1 MDLGDKHQ
9 TTPREAT
16 NDPGNDNINA
26 LKNAHL
32 TPRAIKAIQKGVD
45 IKNEDSTE
53 DSTTD
58 GRKPAE
64 RKKAAPP
71 VKKNRASVSTPKPQ
85 PKPKVSTKAQVKS
98 GTPSKAPRKAFK
110 APNKPAKSI
119 PTKPQ
124 PKSTPKPSGG
134 QITAYV
140 TLLDLIKHGQKTIKG
155 QKARR
160 NNEAA
165 SATPTKRT
173 TGT

>member
-53 DSTTD
+53 DSTTN
-58 GRKPAE
+58 GRKTAE
-64 RKKAAPP
+64 RKKPAPP
-71 VKKNRASVSTPKPQ
+71 VKKNRASVSTS
-85 PKPKVSTKAQVKS
+85 KPKTKPNVSTKVQVKS
-98 GTPSKAPRKAFK
+98 GTPSKAPTKTSK
-110 APNKPAKSI
+110 APNKPAKAI

-124 PKSTPKPSGG
+124 SKPVVKPSGG
-134 QITAYV
+134 TVNSYV
-140 TLLDLIKHGQKTIKG
+140 SLLDMINAGAI
-155 QKARR
+155 
-160 NNEAA
+160 
-165 SATPTKRT
+165 TK
-173 TGT
+173 

>member
-58 GRKPAE
+58 GRK
-64 RKKAAPP
+64 RQKAAPP
-71 VKKNRASVSTPKPQ
+71 IKKNRASVSTPKPQ
-85 PKPKVSTKAQVKS
+85 PKSNVSTKVQVKS
-98 GTPSKAPRKAFK
+98 GTPSKAPTRTSKAI
-110 APNKPAKSI
+110 NKPSRSI

-124 PKSTPKPSGG
+124 PKPAPKPSGG
-134 QITAYV
+134 QRTAYI
-140 TLLDLIKHGQKTIKG
+140 TLLDMING
-155 QKARR
+155 
-160 NNEAA
+160 
-165 SATPTKRT
+165 TKRSS
-173 TGT
+173 

>member
-58 GRKPAE
+58 GRK
-64 RKKAAPP
+64 RQKAAPP
-71 VKKNRASVSTPKPQ
+71 VKKNRASVSTPKPKS
-85 PKPKVSTKAQVKS
+85 KPNVSTKVQVKS
-98 GTPSKAPRKAFK
+98 GTPSKAPTKTSK

-119 PTKPQ
+119 PTKPN
-124 PKSTPKPSGG
+124 PKPVVKSSGG
-134 QITAYV
+134 SATAYV
-140 TLLDLIKHGQKTIKG
+140 TLLDMINAG
-155 QKARR
+155 R
-160 NNEAA
+160 
-165 SATPTKRT
+165 P
-173 TGT
+173 

>member
-71 VKKNRASVSTPKPQ
+71 VKKNRASVSTS
-85 PKPKVSTKAQVKS
+85 KPKTKSNVSTKVQVKS
-98 GTPSKAPRKAFK
+98 GTPSKAPTKTSK
-110 APNKPAKSI
+110 APNKAAKSI

-124 PKSTPKPSGG
+124 SKPVVKPSGG
-134 QITAYV
+134 TVNAYV
-140 TLLDLIKHGQKTIKG
+140 SLLDIINAQKTI
-155 QKARR
+155 R
-160 NNEAA
+160 
-165 SATPTKRT
+165 
-173 TGT
+173 

>member
-32 TPRAIKAIQKGVD
+32 TPRAIKAVQKGVD

-71 VKKNRASVSTPKPQ
+71 IKKNRASVSTPKP
-85 PKPKVSTKAQVKS
+85 KTKSNVSTKVQVKS
-98 GTPSKAPRKAFK
+98 GTPSKASTKTSK
-110 APNKPAKSI
+110 VVNKPSKSI
-119 PTKPQ
+119 PTKP
-124 PKSTPKPSGG
+124 KSKPVVKSSGG
-134 QITAYV
+134 TATAYV
-140 TLLDLIKHGQKTIKG
+140 TLLDMINAQI
-155 QKARR
+155 
-160 NNEAA
+160 
-165 SATPTKRT
+165 
-173 TGT
+173 

>member
-32 TPRAIKAIQKGVD
+32 TPRAIKAVQKGVD

-58 GRKPAE
+58 GRK
-64 RKKAAPP
+64 RQKAAPP
-71 VKKNRASVSTPKPQ
+71 VKKNRASVSTPKP
-85 PKPKVSTKAQVKS
+85 KTKSNVSTKVQSKS
-98 GTPSKAPRKAFK
+98 GTPSKASTKTSK
-110 APNKPAKSI
+110 APNKAAKSI

-124 PKSTPKPSGG
+124 SKPVVKPSGG
-134 QITAYV
+134 TVNAYV
-140 TLLDLIKHGQKTIKG
+140 SLLDIINAQKTI
-155 QKARR
+155 R
-160 NNEAA
+160 
-165 SATPTKRT
+165 
-173 TGT
+173 

>member
-58 GRKPAE
+58 GRK
-64 RKKAAPP
+64 RQKAAPP
-71 VKKNRASVSTPKPQ
+71 IKKNRASVSTPKPQ
-85 PKPKVSTKAQVKS
+85 PKPNVSTKAQVKS
-98 GTPSKAPRKAFK
+98 GTPSKAPTRTSKAI
-110 APNKPAKSI
+110 NKPSRSI

-124 PKSTPKPSGG
+124 PKPAPKPSGG
-134 QITAYV
+134 QRTAYI
-140 TLLDLIKHGQKTIKG
+140 TLLDMING
-155 QKARR
+155 
-160 NNEAA
+160 
-165 SATPTKRT
+165 TKRSS
-173 TGT
+173 

>member
-16 NDPGNDNINA
+16 NDPGNDNTNA

-71 VKKNRASVSTPKPQ
+71 IKKNRASVSTPKP
-85 PKPKVSTKAQVKS
+85 KTKSNVSAKVQVKS
-98 GTPSKAPRKAFK
+98 GTPSKAPTKASK
-110 APNKPAKSI
+110 AINKPSKSI

-124 PKSTPKPSGG
+124 PKPAPKPSGG
-134 QITAYV
+134 QGTAYI
-140 TLLDLIKHGQKTIKG
+140 TLLDMING
-155 QKARR
+155 
-160 NNEAA
+160 
-165 SATPTKRT
+165 TKRSS
-173 TGT
+173 

>member
-16 NDPGNDNINA
+16 NDPGNDNTNA

-32 TPRAIKAIQKGVD
+32 TPRAIKAVQKGVD

-85 PKPKVSTKAQVKS
+85 TKSNVSTKVQVKS
-98 GTPSKAPRKAFK
+98 GTPSKAPTRTSKAV
-110 APNKPAKSI
+110 NKPTKSI
-119 PTKPQ
+119 PTKPN
-124 PKSTPKPSGG
+124 PKPAEKSSGG
-134 QITAYV
+134 TATAYV
-140 TLLDLIKHGQKTIKG
+140 TLLDMIK
-155 QKARR
+155 
-160 NNEAA
+160 A
-165 SATPTKRT
+165 SN
-173 TGT
+173 

>member
-53 DSTTD
+53 DSTTN
-58 GRKPAE
+58 GRK
-64 RKKAAPP
+64 RQKAAPP
-71 VKKNRASVSTPKPQ
+71 VKKNRASVSTPKP
-85 PKPKVSTKAQVKS
+85 KSKSNVSTKVQVKS
-98 GTPSKAPRKAFK
+98 GTPSKAPRKTSK

-119 PTKPQ
+119 PTKPN
-124 PKSTPKPSGG
+124 SKPAVKASGG
-134 QITAYV
+134 DATAYV
-140 TLLDLIKHGQKTIKG
+140 TLLDMV
-155 QKARR
+155 KA
-160 NNEAA
+160 NV
-165 SATPTKRT
+165 
-173 TGT
+173 G

>member
-32 TPRAIKAIQKGVD
+32 TPRAIKAVKKGVD

-71 VKKNRASVSTPKPQ
+71 VKKNRASVSTPKP
-85 PKPKVSTKAQVKS
+85 KTKSNVSTKVQDTS
-98 GTPSKAPRKAFK
+98 GTPSKASTRTSK
-110 APNKPAKSI
+110 APNKSPKSI
-119 PTKPQ
+119 PTQRQSKPAV
-124 PKSTPKPSGG
+124 KASGG
-134 QITAYV
+134 TVNAYV
-140 TLLDLIKHGQKTIKG
+140 SLLDVINAKV
-155 QKARR
+155 
-160 NNEAA
+160 
-165 SATPTKRT
+165 T
-173 TGT
+173 T

>member
-58 GRKPAE
+58 GRK
-64 RKKAAPP
+64 RQKAAPP
-71 VKKNRASVSTPKPQ
+71 VKKNRASVSTPKP
-85 PKPKVSTKAQVKS
+85 KPKSNVSTKVQVKS
-98 GTPSKAPRKAFK
+98 GTPSKAPTKTSK

-119 PTKPQ
+119 PTKPN
-124 PKSTPKPSGG
+124 SKPAVKASGG
-134 QITAYV
+134 DATGYV
-140 TLLDLIKHGQKTIKG
+140 TLLDMINAGAI
-155 QKARR
+155 
-160 NNEAA
+160 
-165 SATPTKRT
+165 TK
-173 TGT
+173 

>member
-32 TPRAIKAIQKGVD
+32 TPRAIKAVQKGVD

-71 VKKNRASVSTPKPQ
+71 VKKNRASVSTPKP
-85 PKPKVSTKAQVKS
+85 KTKSNVSTQVQVKS
-98 GTPSKAPRKAFK
+98 GTSSKASTKTSK
-110 APNKPAKSI
+110 APNKPSKSI
-119 PTKPQ
+119 PTKP
-124 PKSTPKPSGG
+124 KSKPVVKSSGG
-134 QITAYV
+134 TATAYV
-140 TLLDLIKHGQKTIKG
+140 TLLDMIN
-155 QKARR
+155 ARI
-160 NNEAA
+160 
-165 SATPTKRT
+165 
-173 TGT
+173 

>member
-32 TPRAIKAIQKGVD
+32 TPRAIKAVQKGVD

-71 VKKNRASVSTPKPQ
+71 IKKNRASVSTPKP
-85 PKPKVSTKAQVKS
+85 KTKSNVSTKVQVKS
-98 GTPSKAPRKAFK
+98 GTPSKAPTRTSKVSTS
-110 APNKPAKSI
+110 PAKSI
-119 PTKPQ
+119 PTKP
-124 PKSTPKPSGG
+124 KPKPVVKASGG
-134 QITAYV
+134 DVTSYV
-140 TLLDLIKHGQKTIKG
+140 TLLDIIQAQSKL
-155 QKARR
+155 
-160 NNEAA
+160 N
-165 SATPTKRT
+165 
-173 TGT
+173 

>member
-1 MDLGDKHQ
+1 MDVGDKHQ

-53 DSTTD
+53 DSTTN

-71 VKKNRASVSTPKPQ
+71 VKKNRASVSTQ
-85 PKPKVSTKAQVKS
+85 KPKTKPNVSTKVQVKS
-98 GTPSKAPRKAFK
+98 GTPSKASTKTSKAV
-110 APNKPAKSI
+110 NKPSKSI
-119 PTKPQ
+119 PTKP
-124 PKSTPKPSGG
+124 KSTPVVKSSGG
-134 QITAYV
+134 TATAYV
-140 TLLDLIKHGQKTIKG
+140 TLLDMINAG
-155 QKARR
+155 ANR
-160 NNEAA
+160 
-165 SATPTKRT
+165 
-173 TGT
+173 

>member
-16 NDPGNDNINA
+16 NDPGNDNTNA

-32 TPRAIKAIQKGVD
+32 TPRAIKAVQKGVD

-85 PKPKVSTKAQVKS
+85 TKSNVSTKVQVKS
-98 GTPSKAPRKAFK
+98 GTPSKAPTKTSKAV
-110 APNKPAKSI
+110 NKPAKSI
-119 PTKPQ
+119 PTKPN
-124 PKSTPKPSGG
+124 PKPAVKSSGG
-134 QITAYV
+134 TATAYI
-140 TLLDLIKHGQKTIKG
+140 TLLDMINAGAI
-155 QKARR
+155 
-160 NNEAA
+160 
-165 SATPTKRT
+165 TK
-173 TGT
+173 

>member
-58 GRKPAE
+58 GRK
-64 RKKAAPP
+64 RQKAAPP
-71 VKKNRASVSTPKPQ
+71 IKKNRASVSTPKP
-85 PKPKVSTKAQVKS
+85 KTKSNVSTKVQVKS
-98 GTPSKAPRKAFK
+98 GTPSKAPTRTSK
-110 APNKPAKSI
+110 APNKPTKSI
-119 PTKPQ
+119 PTKPN
-124 PKSTPKPSGG
+124 PKPVVKSSGG
-134 QITAYV
+134 SATAYV
-140 TLLDLIKHGQKTIKG
+140 TLLDMINAQV
-155 QKARR
+155 
-160 NNEAA
+160 
-165 SATPTKRT
+165 RT
-173 TGT
+173 

>member
-32 TPRAIKAIQKGVD
+32 TPRAIKAVQKGVD

-71 VKKNRASVSTPKPQ
+71 IKKNRASVSTPKP
-85 PKPKVSTKAQVKS
+85 KTKSNVSTQVQVKS
-98 GTPSKAPRKAFK
+98 GTPSKAPTRTSKAI
-110 APNKPAKSI
+110 NKPSRSI

-124 PKSTPKPSGG
+124 PKPAPKPSGG
-134 QITAYV
+134 QRTAYI
-140 TLLDLIKHGQKTIKG
+140 TLLDMING
-155 QKARR
+155 
-160 NNEAA
+160 
-165 SATPTKRT
+165 TKRSS
-173 TGT
+173 

>member
-32 TPRAIKAIQKGVD
+32 TPRAIKAVQKGVD

-71 VKKNRASVSTPKPQ
+71 IKKNRASVSTPKP
-85 PKPKVSTKAQVKS
+85 KTKSNVSTPVQVKS
-98 GTPSKAPRKAFK
+98 GTPSKASTKTSK
-110 APNKPAKSI
+110 APNKPSKSI
-119 PTKPQ
+119 PTKP
-124 PKSTPKPSGG
+124 KSKPNTKSSGG
-134 QITAYV
+134 TATAYV
-140 TLLDLIKHGQKTIKG
+140 TLLDMI
-155 QKARR
+155 
-160 NNEAA
+160 N
-165 SATPTKRT
+165 ATVQD
-173 TGT
+173 